1 MDPAFLVW
9 IPPLDESGEILPCD
23 EEMESHEMTDIR
35 PKVYVDPG
43 SNKESPEEETL
54 LQKCRGRSISDSNDL
69 QTPSPVVNRKI
80 KKVYPLVHGKLSV
93 LVTFHF
99 LIIL

>member
-54 LQKCRGRSISDSNDL
+54 LQKCRRGSVSDINDP
-69 QTPSPVVNRKI
+69 QTPSPIVKRRI
-80 KKVYPLVHGKLSV
+80 KKVYPLVHGELCF
-93 LVTFHF
+93 LVNFF
-99 LIIL
+99 KY